1 MGNCGLKLKKS
12 KKEEP
17 EDEVYMSFREVINSP
32 KRNEVIDLTIKK
44 RPNSTSTCSIRPVL
58 TTISLNFRLSFLEV
72 LELERSRVF
81 YVSRSQP
88 LKDSQAHLAFP
99 LIMKSTMNFR
109 PKTNMISPFRVKN
122 D

>member
-1 MGNCGLKLKKS
+1 MGNCGLKMKKS

-58 TTISLNFRLSFLEV
+58 ILRN
-72 LELERSRVF
+72 
-81 YVSRSQP
+81 
-88 LKDSQAHLAFP
+88 
-99 LIMKSTMNFR
+99 
-109 PKTNMISPFRVKN
+109 
-122 D
+122 